1 MRMIKA
7 HKQFNYN
14 SLQNTTTLPGD
25 MKTAT
30 ETNLTN
36 AYVTLETKLQFPM
49 DMLLLFC
56 TLTKKISSEVARSR
70 IAM

>member
-14 SLQNTTTLPGD
+14 SLQNTTTLLGD

-36 AYVTLETKLQFPM
+36 AYVTLETKLQIPM

-56 TLTKKISSEVARSR
+56 ALTKTIGSEVA
-70 IAM
+70 